1 MFTIGMDVI
10 CTNKTYK
17 YIIDVCSTGYLSC
30 YNEIFLMLNFKPYL
44 VAQYLLPL
52 THTGPYSTEQSKLTD
67 NNNDST
73 EPAFVFSE
81 NELKEIIFGS
91 LLGDGSLEKSLKS
104 KNARFK
110 FSQTIKAK
118 DYFLQLYSIFK
129 PFFTPN
135 YSFANYNYLDKRTD
149 NSYTTLSFTTRALP
163 LFTEFYSQFY
173 FNNIKQAPD
182 SLILLTPLALAHWIT
197 QDGSFHKGSKGI
209 YLCTDNFKASDT
221 IRLAT
226 YLTDKFG
233 LKCTTHK
240 APKGS
245 GEESLRIYISATSLK
260 LVQTLVS
267 KHMHPSF
274 LYKIGL

>member
-1 MFTIGMDVI
+1 MFTIGMDVL

-17 YIIDVCSTGYLSC
+17 YIIDVCSTGNLSC

-44 VAQYLLPL
+44 VAQHLLPL
-52 THTGPYSTEQSKLTD
+52 TLAGPYGTEQSKLTD
-67 NNNDST
+67 NNNGST

-135 YSFANYNYLDKRTD
+135 
-149 NSYTTLSFTTRALP
+149 
-163 LFTEFYSQFY
+163 
-173 FNNIKQAPD
+173 
-182 SLILLTPLALAHWIT
+182 
-197 QDGSFHKGSKGI
+197 
-209 YLCTDNFKASDT
+209 
-221 IRLAT
+221 
-226 YLTDKFG
+226 
-233 LKCTTHK
+233 
-240 APKGS
+240 
-245 GEESLRIYISATSLK
+245 
-260 LVQTLVS
+260 
-267 KHMHPSF
+267 
-274 LYKIGL
+274 

>member
-1 MFTIGMDVI
+1 LEDEDKVQFFNFNKVINLHHMFTIGMDVI
-10 CTNKTYK
+10 CTNKTYN

-44 VAQYLLPL
+44 VAQHLLPL

-81 NELKEIIFGS
+81 KEVKKIIFGS

-163 LFTEFYSQFY
+163 LCPSYGRQEFYSQFY

-182 SLILLTPLALAHWIT
+182 SLILLTPLALAH
-197 QDGSFHKGSKGI
+197 
-209 YLCTDNFKASDT
+209 
-221 IRLAT
+221 
-226 YLTDKFG
+226 
-233 LKCTTHK
+233 
-240 APKGS
+240 
-245 GEESLRIYISATSLK
+245 
-260 LVQTLVS
+260 
-267 KHMHPSF
+267 
-274 LYKIGL
+274 